1 MAPNNNSLHFVSLM
15 YWLNQSMCLSEEP
28 QNGSVLKNEHIF
40 HVVEYSKTHVSS
52 QNIFTF
58 CLTEKELMSFWL
70 VFLLLKTLLRKKVE
84 DNNLFTKAL
93 LGYEFSLFS
102 YL

>member
-1 MAPNNNSLHFVSLM
+1 
-15 YWLNQSMCLSEEP
+15 MCLSEEP

-58 CLTEKELMSFWL
+58 CLTEKDLMWFWL
-70 VFLLLKTLLRKKVE
+70 VFLLLNDFIKKE
-84 DNNLFTKAL
+84 N
-93 LGYEFSLFS
+93 GR
-102 YL
+102 